1 MISSDTIVACATP
14 YGIGGIAVV
23 RISGK
28 SAIEIAQKVSNK
40 KTFLRDRNASFVSLY
55 SENGDAFDAAV
66 MTAFL
71 APNSYTGENVV
82 EISCHGS
89 PTIVNKLINIC
100 VSLSARIAEPGEFT
114 RRAFINGKIDLVQV
128 EAVSA
133 LILSSNEKSSL
144 INQRV
149 LSGALSKKLN
159 EVKDLLI
166 NALSFV
172 EFELDISEEDLVE
185 EPIKKILNSAKSAW
199 RGINKL
205 SSSYKEG
212 RLINRGASVVITG
225 RTNVG
230 KSTLLNALLEENK
243 AIVSETPGTTRDS
256 IDAQLM
262 YDGISITLTDTA
274 GIRET
279 RDSIEKEGVLR
290 AINKAMEA
298 DLVIHVLDANEHNH
312 PKNVYRKGSVI
323 TVLNKIDLLSAT
335 DIKSLNKYF
344 KNAVNVSALTRD
356 GISNLKKEI
365 KKALHT
371 SDIFSDEVY
380 LITQR
385 QHNITKTSLR
395 SINNAIEKLKT
406 SFPPLELVSVDLRE
420 ALSAIDQ
427 MLGKT
432 TSDDILNNIFSQFCV
447 GK

>member
-23 RISGK
+23 RISGE
-28 SAIEIAQKVSNK
+28 SAIKIAQALSK
-40 KTFLRDRNASFVSLY
+40 KKSFFKDRRASFVSLY
-55 SENGDAFDAAV
+55 SDNGDSFDV
-66 MTAFL
+66 GVITSFH

-82 EISCHGS
+82 EVSCHGN
-89 PTIVNKLINIC
+89 PNIVNKLINTCI
-100 VSLSARIAEPGEFT
+100 SFGARMADPGEFT
-114 RRAFINGKIDLVQV
+114 RRAFINGKLDLLQV

-133 LILSSNEKSSL
+133 IIYSNSEKSTIINRRILSGM
-144 INQRV
+144 
-149 LSGALSKKLN
+149 LSEKLN
-159 EVKDLLI
+159 KIKEDLI

-185 EPIKKILNSAKSAW
+185 EPVKKTLNSAKAAW
-199 RGINKL
+199 VSIKKL
-205 SSSYKEG
+205 SNTYKEG
-212 RLINRGASVVITG
+212 RLINRGANVVITG

-256 IDAQLM
+256 VDAHLI

-274 GIRET
+274 GIREA
-279 RDSIEKEGVLR
+279 RDSIEKEGVKR
-290 AINKAMEA
+290 ARNKVREA
-298 DLVIHVLDANEHNH
+298 DLVLNVLDSKERPRTNE
-312 PKNVYRKGSVI
+312 PAFKGSVI
-323 TVLNKIDLLSAT
+323 TVLNKIDLLSET
-335 DIKSLNKYF
+335 DRKSRIKYF
-344 KNAVNVSALTRD
+344 NNPVCVSALTGD
-356 GISNLKKEI
+356 GVPNLKQEI

-371 SDIFSDEVY
+371 SEIFSNEVY

-385 QHNITKTSLR
+385 QHSIAEKSLQ
-395 SINNAIEKLKT
+395 SINDAIDKLKT
-406 SFPPLELVSVDLRE
+406 SSPPLELVSVDLRD

-432 TSDDILNNIFSQFCV
+432 TSDDILNNIFGRFCV